1 MHRGGCGYKA
11 GLYILEDLA
20 LRTVSTS
27 LRINMGVFYLVP
39 VGIFALT
46 SIYCAA
52 GIISEIVTMGK
63 GEE

>member
-1 MHRGGCGYKA
+1 
-11 GLYILEDLA
+11 
-20 LRTVSTS
+20 
-27 LRINMGVFYLVP
+27 MGVFYLVP

>member
-11 GLYILEDLA
+11 GLYILEDRPEDGIHLPEDQ
-20 LRTVSTS
+20 L
-27 LRINMGVFYLVP
+27 GVFYLVP

>member
-1 MHRGGCGYKA
+1 
-11 GLYILEDLA
+11 
-20 LRTVSTS
+20 
-27 LRINMGVFYLVP
+27 